1 MMKALSRDT
10 NSQAETVL
18 IQMLRQAPVYRHLE
32 IVSSL
37 IKTTWQLSWQG
48 ICRRYPEEKPGVL
61 ARRFFSLLYPCLSRT
76 GQFDN
81 YFKLNR
87 DEYR

>member
-1 MMKALSRDT
+1 MKALSRDT
-10 NSQAETVL
+10 NSQAEKVL
-18 IQMLRQAPVYRHLE
+18 IQLLRQAPIYKHLE

-61 ARRFFSLLYPCLSRT
+61 ARRFFSLLYPGLPQPEKFET
-76 GQFDN
+76 
-81 YFKLNR
+81 YFLPHR
-87 DEYR
+87 DE